1 MTATSLRT
9 AAAAVM
15 PNMMGGKSHRRARGR
30 SASKSRRRARGRSAS
45 RSRGR
50 ARGRARGRS
59 ASKSRR
65 ARRAGRSCKK
75 GGSGY
80 AAILKEAVVP
90 FGLFAY
96 QKKLQKKRHGKKTFR
111 HSRKSR
117 RH

>member
-15 PNMMGGKSHRRARGR
+15 PNMMGGKSRRRARGR

-65 ARRAGRSCKK
+65 ARRARRAGRSCKK

-96 QKKLQKKRHGKKTFR
+96 QKKTSKET
-111 HSRKSR
+111 SR
-117 RH
+117 

>member
-15 PNMMGGKSHRRARGR
+15 PNMMGGKSRRRARGR

-45 RSRGR
+45 RS
-50 ARGRARGRS
+50 RGRARGRS

-111 HSRKSR
+111 HSRKFR
-117 RH
+117 KH

>member
-1 MTATSLRT
+1 MTATSLRSSIGN
-9 AAAAVM
+9 AL
-15 PNMMGGKSHRRARGR
+15 PNMMGGKSRRRARGR
-30 SASKSRRRARGRSAS
+30 SASKSRRRSAS
-45 RSRGR
+45 RS
-50 ARGRARGRS
+50 RGRARGRS

-65 ARRAGRSCKK
+65 ARRAGTSCKK